1 MTYSNMA
8 VPKRGRDAQ
17 RSGTSTPLL
26 HLRLGSR
33 ARLALPARQSKH
45 PSQRSTQQTGVCMP
59 IMMRRGLKRHPK
71 PPRPKTSVLCGGN
84 SVARLQRVRH
94 KNFFRDDDTFEE
106 GIWKQTL
113 LASAAAREISH
124 DTASYGLR
132 LLHTSKSQPWS
143 AEYK

>member
-33 ARLALPARQSKH
+33 ARLALPTRQSKH
-45 PSQRSTQQTGVCMP
+45 PSQRSTQQTGVRMP
-59 IMMRRGLKRHPK
+59 IMTRRGLKRHLK
-71 PPRPKTSVLCGGN
+71 PPRPNTSVLCGGN
-84 SVARLQRVRH
+84 SVARLQ

-113 LASAAAREISH
+113 LTSAAAREISH
-124 DTASYGLR
+124 YTASYGLR